1 MGGYVYLITT
11 RTIDDYINGCIELF
25 LKNNFKIILL
35 FTIFSYFCCC
45 DNKSNININNSYIEM
60 AIDTRVKSR
69 RAKPLTGNSGYT
81 RNKRKYELGGQH
93 DRVVDGVHYR
103 DRVKSGVR

>member
-25 LKNNFKIILL
+25 LKNNFKIILW

-45 DNKSNININNSYIEM
+45 DNIQINNQFNTNVEM
-60 AIDTRVKSR
+60 AIDNRIKDR
-69 RAKPLTGNSGYT
+69 RGKPLIGNSGIT
-81 RNKRKYELGGQH
+81 RWKKRCEAGGKFE
-93 DRVVDGVHYR
+93 RVVDGVHYHN
-103 DRVKSGVR
+103 VVE

>member
-11 RTIDDYINGCIELF
+11 RTINDYINGCIELF

-45 DNKSNININNSYIEM
+45 DNQTNININNDYIEM
-60 AIDTRVKSR
+60 PIDNRIKTR
-69 RAKPLTGNSGYT
+69 RAKPLIGNSGYT
-81 RNKRKYELGGQH
+81 RKMRKYELGGQA
-93 DRVVDGVHYR
+93 DIVVNGVRYR

>member
-1 MGGYVYLITT
+1 
-11 RTIDDYINGCIELF
+11 
-25 LKNNFKIILL
+25 
-35 FTIFSYFCCC
+35 
-45 DNKSNININNSYIEM
+45 M
-60 AIDTRVKSR
+60 AKDTRIKSR
-69 RAKPLTGNSGYT
+69 RAKPLIGNSGYT

>member
-1 MGGYVYLITT
+1 
-11 RTIDDYINGCIELF
+11 
-25 LKNNFKIILL
+25 
-35 FTIFSYFCCC
+35 
-45 DNKSNININNSYIEM
+45 M
-60 AIDTRVKSR
+60 ARDTRVKSR

>member
-1 MGGYVYLITT
+1 MRGYTLLITI

-45 DNKSNININNSYIEM
+45 DNQTNININNNYIEM
-60 AIDTRVKSR
+60 AKDTRVKSR
-69 RAKPLTGNSGYT
+69 RAKPLIGNSGYT

>member
-11 RTIDDYINGCIELF
+11 RTINDYIDGCIELF

-45 DNKSNININNSYIEM
+45 DNQTNINMNNDYIEM
-60 AIDTRVKSR
+60 AKSNKSKKR
-69 RAKPLTGNSGYT
+69 RIKALSGNTGYT
-81 RNKRKYELGGQH
+81 RGRRLSEYGGNYE
-93 DRVVDGVHYR
+93 RVVDGVHYR